1 MGRSERIGTP
11 YIFFGSSSGG
21 KVPPPVGVGQS
32 NLLHQGILHPDGG
45 GAVLASYGYGGYGS
59 GGYRRGGYGGAGGW
73 RGGKRSGSGDV
84 EGSGKGSGDGQAPD
98 RRLGRRVSVPSN
110 VGTVTAVRLTKSK
123 DAELPRPEWQT

>member
-1 MGRSERIGTP
+1 MAADAALGVETHER
-11 YIFFGSSSGG
+11 
-21 KVPPPVGVGQS
+21 V
-32 NLLHQGILHPDGG
+32 GG
-45 GAVLASYGYGGYGS
+45 GD
-59 GGYRRGGYGGAGGW
+59 GW
-73 RGGKRSGSGDV
+73 RTGGKRSGSVDGEGSVDV